1 MNRAVVQQLNA
12 AVLFAAG
19 FLMRPPG
26 GWMFGQLADN
36 YGRRN
41 ALTPSV
47 GLNVLRVADGRSDTD
62 VSTDRTNRPD
72 RAGDCAHH
80 RGRKPRGR
88 VRDCAAFLTEVADER
103 NCGFYSS
110 FQYVTLIGAQLYAL
124 LVVPLQK
131 DWLTPGQIACG
142 WRIPFVI
149 GAASAVIAAVMRR
162 RLHETETYEAAK
174 EAGKRDSS
182 LRALL
187 RDPREVM
194 LVVGLTAGGRGLRP
208 KPRPPTCR
216 NSSSYLSV

>member
-47 GLNVLRVADGRSDTD
+47 GLYVLRVADGRSDTD
-62 VSTDRTNRPD
+62 ASMDRTNCPD

-80 RGRKPRGR
+80 RGQGR

-110 FQYVTLIGAQLYAL
+110 FQYVTLIGTQLCAL
-124 LVVPLQK
+124 LVVLLQK
-131 DWLTPGQIACG
+131 DWLTPGRSA
-142 WRIPFVI
+142 R
-149 GAASAVIAAVMRR
+149 AASAFR
-162 RLHETETYEAAK
+162 
-174 EAGKRDSS
+174 S
-182 LRALL
+182 
-187 RDPREVM
+187 
-194 LVVGLTAGGRGLRP
+194 
-208 KPRPPTCR
+208 
-216 NSSSYLSV
+216 